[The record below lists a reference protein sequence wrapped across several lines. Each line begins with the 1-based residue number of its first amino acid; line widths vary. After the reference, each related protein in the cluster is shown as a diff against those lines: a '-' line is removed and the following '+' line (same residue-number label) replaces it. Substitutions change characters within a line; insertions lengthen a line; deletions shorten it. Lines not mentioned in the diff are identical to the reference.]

1 MDQVDQVGN
10 AAYVEYR
17 TLTGAPVSRPIS
29 PARPIRA
36 LAAWIRL
43 CRPPTL
49 LLGLA
54 PVLITLAFLWATS
67 RQVLAPTM
75 VDMVISVLLVLA
87 GASMLDEYLEFERSV
102 HRRWN
107 NNGGSYYAENM
118 LEGTGLE
125 PLTVLRV
132 SALLLLL
139 GALIGLPL
147 ILAGGMPLLIL
158 GALGLVAAILYSAT
172 NFALKRL
179 PAGELV
185 IFLALGPGLAIA
197 TALSQGDT
205 PSLPLVELGLA
216 LGLFTLAL
224 VLAAHL
230 RDQEADRTISRRTLV
245 QVNGE
250 RISYMLYTICLFG
263 AYLLTISIA
272 LPENAARGAVLAIF
286 SLPAALIA
294 WTGVTRA
301 LSQQS
306 HQLAVRHTLRAYT
319 SFALWTL
326 AGLLAAGLI
335 LRVVSLIQAT
345 F

>member
-1 MDQVDQVGN
+1 MDQVDQVGT
-10 AAYVEYR
+10 AAYVEYH
-17 TLTGAPVSRPIS
+17 TLTGAPISRPIS
-29 PARPIRA
+29 ARPIRS
-36 LAAWIRL
+36 LTSWIRL

-54 PVLITLAFLWATS
+54 PVLITLAYLWATG
-67 RQVLAPTM
+67 RQLLAPAM
-75 VDMVISVLLVLA
+75 VDMIISVLLVLA

-107 NNGGSYYAENM
+107 NNGGSYYAENV
-118 LEGTGLE
+118 LEGSGLN

-132 SALLLLL
+132 SCFLLLPGVLL
-139 GALIGLPL
+139 GLPL
-147 ILAGGMPLLIL
+147 ILAGGVPLLIL
-158 GALGLVAAILYSAT
+158 GALGLVAAVLYSST
-172 NFALKRL
+172 NLALKRL

-205 PSLPLVELGLA
+205 PSLPVAALGLT

-230 RDQEADRTISRRTLV
+230 RDQEADKSVSRRTLV
-245 QVNGE
+245 MVNGQ
-250 RISYMLYTICLFG
+250 RVSYIIYTICLFG
-263 AYLLTISIA
+263 AYILTMLVA
-272 LPENAARGAVLAIF
+272 LPENGARGAVLAIF

-301 LSQQS
+301 LSHRPRQM
-306 HQLAVRHTLRAYT
+306 AVRQTLRAYT
-319 SFALWTL
+319 FFALWTL
-326 AGLLAAGLI
+326 TGLLAAGLI
-335 LRVVSLIQAT
+335 LRIVSLIQGS

>member
-1 MDQVDQVGN
+1 MDQVDQVDS
-10 AAYVEYR
+10 AAYVEYHA
-17 TLTGAPVSRPIS
+17 LTGAPVSTPIS
-29 PARPIRA
+29 LTRPIRTPV
-36 LAAWIRL
+36 AWIRL

-54 PVLITLAFLWATS
+54 PVLITLAFLWATN
-67 RQVLAPTM
+67 RQLLAPAM
-75 VDMVISVLLVLA
+75 IDMLISVLLVLA

-118 LEGTGLE
+118 LEGSGLQ
-125 PLTVLRV
+125 PLTALRV
-132 SALLLLL
+132 SILLLLL

-147 ILAGGMPLLIL
+147 ILAGGAPLLIL
-158 GALGLVAAILYSAT
+158 GALGLVAAVLYSST

-185 IFLALGPGLAIA
+185 IFLALGPGLVIA

-205 PSLPLVELGLA
+205 PSLPVLELGLA
-216 LGLFTLAL
+216 LGLFTVAL

-245 QVNGE
+245 LVNGQ
-250 RISYMLYTICLFG
+250 RASYILYTICLFG
-263 AYLLTISIA
+263 AYLLTMLVA
-272 LPENAARGAVLAIF
+272 LPENAARGTVLTIF

-301 LSQQS
+301 LAHQS
-306 HQLAVRHTLRAYT
+306 RQLAVRHTLRAYT

-326 AGLLAAGLI
+326 TGLLAAGLI
-335 LRVVSLIQAT
+335 LHIVSLIQGAL
-345 F
+345 

>member
-1 MDQVDQVGN
+1 
-10 AAYVEYR
+10 
-17 TLTGAPVSRPIS
+17 
-29 PARPIRA
+29 
-36 LAAWIRL
+36 
-43 CRPPTL
+43 
-49 LLGLA
+49 
-54 PVLITLAFLWATS
+54 
-67 RQVLAPTM
+67 
-75 VDMVISVLLVLA
+75 VLLVLA

-107 NNGGSYYAENM
+107 NNGGSYYAENT

-197 TALSQGDT
+197 TAFSQGDT

-216 LGLFTLAL
+216 LGLFTVAL

-250 RISYMLYTICLFG
+250 RIGYMLYTICLFG

-326 AGLLAAGLI
+326 TGLLAAGLI
-335 LRVVSLIQAT
+335 LRIVSLIQAT